1 MGTVLAILAFSLFVF
16 SCQKKFDPKSYAPS
30 ESFGGFSSSDAIEPS
45 ALVAHFSFENNLV
58 DSVSKTAAS
67 NAGTTFSPG
76 IKGQA
81 LQIGVNNYAVFPTTG
96 GIAGLQSTT
105 VAYWMNTTED
115 VNGIQPFVSFV
126 DSNQFWGNLDVFLD
140 QQTASGAVFHIHAFG
155 TSGTQE
161 VFLTSWPLSNWGV
174 WTHVALTYDATVN
187 HFALYLNGS
196 QVGDSTVANFG
207 PLTFTNVP
215 AMVIGTM
222 QFNTVPSLTSATT
235 SQPWCS
241 NVLGEMDELR
251 IYNKPLTAAE
261 VKALYQ
267 LENLGQ

>member
-1 MGTVLAILAFSLFVF
+1 MALGTLAFSLFIL
-16 SCQKKFDPKSYAPS
+16 SCQKKFDPASYKPS
-30 ESFGGFSSSDAIEPS
+30 ETFGGFSSSSAIEPS
-45 ALVAHFSFENNLV
+45 ALVAHFSFENNLI

-67 NAGTTFSPG
+67 NSGTTFSPG

-81 LQIGVNNYAVFPTTG
+81 LQIGVNNYAAFPTTS

-105 VAYWMNTTED
+105 VAYWMNTTQD
-115 VNGIQPFVSFV
+115 AAGIQPFVSFV
-126 DSNQFWGNLDVFLD
+126 DSNQFWGNLDIFLD
-140 QQTASGAVFHIHAFG
+140 QQTASGANFHIHVFG
-155 TSGTQE
+155 TNGTEE
-161 VFLTSWPLSNWGV
+161 VFLTNWQLSNWGV

-187 HFALYLNGS
+187 HFTLYLNGS
-196 QVGDSTVANFG
+196 QVGDTTVANFG

-215 AMVIGTM
+215 DLVIGTM
-222 QFNTVPSLTSATT
+222 QFNTTPSLTSATT
-235 SQPWCS
+235 AQSWCS

-267 LENLGQ
+267 LENLGE